1 MAQRRDARGRF
12 ASGGGGGG
20 GGGKKG
26 GGKKK
31 ATGMKNQVAAGR
43 AAKAKYKA
51 ATSQA
56 RQAKMLA
63 GGRTSTRGLGKRAD
77 AGAKNIRTNVKAY
90 QSAQAKVRKMEAK
103 RSTAGKTRT
112 ATASKK
118 GKAAGGAK
126 SRKPDF
132 KPKRK
137 GATAASTVSEQAA
150 LARLG
155 SGRRLR
161 GKGSNPTA
169 RAERVL
175 ERGLSGTGRRARK
188 SEATAKRAIDY
199 MASQGTLGKRGKRR
213 KA

>member
-1 MAQRRDARGRF
+1 MARAYKRDANGRF
-12 ASGGGGGG
+12 AGGGGGG

-26 GGKKK
+26 GKSPKPAAKKPAAKKPAKAAPSDTTGKK
-31 ATGMKNQVAAGR
+31 
-43 AAKAKYKA
+43 
-51 ATSQA
+51 
-56 RQAKMLA
+56 
-63 GGRTSTRGLGKRAD
+63 
-77 AGAKNIRTNVKAY
+77 
-90 QSAQAKVRKMEAK
+90 
-103 RSTAGKTRT
+103 
-112 ATASKK
+112 
-118 GKAAGGAK
+118 GAK

-161 GKGSNPTA
+161 GKGNNPTA

>member
-1 MAQRRDARGRF
+1 MARAYKRDANGRF
-12 ASGGGGGG
+12 AGGGGG

-26 GGKKK
+26 GKSPKPAAKKPAAKKPAKAAPVDATGKK
-31 ATGMKNQVAAGR
+31 
-43 AAKAKYKA
+43 
-51 ATSQA
+51 
-56 RQAKMLA
+56 
-63 GGRTSTRGLGKRAD
+63 
-77 AGAKNIRTNVKAY
+77 
-90 QSAQAKVRKMEAK
+90 
-103 RSTAGKTRT
+103 
-112 ATASKK
+112 
-118 GKAAGGAK
+118 GAK

-161 GKGSNPTA
+161 GKGNNPTA

>member
-1 MAQRRDARGRF
+1 MARTYKRDANGRF
-12 ASGGGGGG
+12 AGGGGSGGGN
-20 GGGKKG
+20 GKKG
-26 GGKKK
+26 GKSPKPAAKKPAAKKPAAKKPAKAAPGDATGKK
-31 ATGMKNQVAAGR
+31 
-43 AAKAKYKA
+43 
-51 ATSQA
+51 
-56 RQAKMLA
+56 
-63 GGRTSTRGLGKRAD
+63 
-77 AGAKNIRTNVKAY
+77 
-90 QSAQAKVRKMEAK
+90 
-103 RSTAGKTRT
+103 
-112 ATASKK
+112 
-118 GKAAGGAK
+118 GAK

-161 GKGSNPTA
+161 GKGNNPTA

>member
-1 MAQRRDARGRF
+1 VAVAVAVAVGR
-12 ASGGGGGG
+12 
-20 GGGKKG
+20 
-26 GGKKK
+26 
-31 ATGMKNQVAAGR
+31 
-43 AAKAKYKA
+43 KA
-51 ATSQA
+51 ANHPSLQLRSLPLKSLQRQHQA
-56 RQAKMLA
+56 TPLA
-63 GGRTSTRGLGKRAD
+63 R
-77 AGAKNIRTNVKAY
+77 KA
-90 QSAQAKVRKMEAK
+90 Q
-103 RSTAGKTRT
+103 
-112 ATASKK
+112 
-118 GKAAGGAK
+118 K

-161 GKGSNPTA
+161 GKGNNPTA

>member
-26 GGKKK
+26 GKSPKPAAKKPAAKKPAKAAPSDATGKK
-31 ATGMKNQVAAGR
+31 
-43 AAKAKYKA
+43 
-51 ATSQA
+51 
-56 RQAKMLA
+56 
-63 GGRTSTRGLGKRAD
+63 
-77 AGAKNIRTNVKAY
+77 
-90 QSAQAKVRKMEAK
+90 
-103 RSTAGKTRT
+103 
-112 ATASKK
+112 
-118 GKAAGGAK
+118 GAK

-161 GKGSNPTA
+161 GKGNNPTA

>member
-20 GGGKKG
+20 GGKKG
-26 GGKKK
+26 GKSPKPAAKKPAAKKPAKAAPGDATGKK
-31 ATGMKNQVAAGR
+31 
-43 AAKAKYKA
+43 
-51 ATSQA
+51 
-56 RQAKMLA
+56 
-63 GGRTSTRGLGKRAD
+63 
-77 AGAKNIRTNVKAY
+77 
-90 QSAQAKVRKMEAK
+90 
-103 RSTAGKTRT
+103 
-112 ATASKK
+112 
-118 GKAAGGAK
+118 GAK

-161 GKGSNPTA
+161 GKGNNPTA

>member
-12 ASGGGGGG
+12 AGGGGGGG

-26 GGKKK
+26 GKSPKPAAKKPAAKKPAKAAPGDATGKK
-31 ATGMKNQVAAGR
+31 
-43 AAKAKYKA
+43 
-51 ATSQA
+51 
-56 RQAKMLA
+56 
-63 GGRTSTRGLGKRAD
+63 
-77 AGAKNIRTNVKAY
+77 
-90 QSAQAKVRKMEAK
+90 
-103 RSTAGKTRT
+103 
-112 ATASKK
+112 
-118 GKAAGGAK
+118 GAK

-161 GKGSNPTA
+161 GKGNNPTA

>member
-20 GGGKKG
+20 GGKKG
-26 GGKKK
+26 GGKSPKP
-31 ATGMKNQVAAGR
+31 
-43 AAKAKYKA
+43 AAKKPAAKKPAAKKPEKA
-51 ATSQA
+51 AP
-56 RQAKMLA
+56 
-63 GGRTSTRGLGKRAD
+63 
-77 AGAKNIRTNVKAY
+77 
-90 QSAQAKVRKMEAK
+90 SA
-103 RSTAGKTRT
+103 
-112 ATASKK
+112 ATSKK
-118 GKAAGGAK
+118 GKA
-126 SRKPDF
+126 RKPSF
-132 KPKRK
+132 KPTRK

-155 SGRRLR
+155 SGRKLR

-175 ERGLSGTGRRARK
+175 ERGLSGTGKRARK

>member
-1 MAQRRDARGRF
+1 MARTYKRDANGRF
-12 ASGGGGGG
+12 AGGGGGS

-26 GGKKK
+26 GKSPKPAAKKPAAKKPAAKKPAAKKPAKAAPVDAAGKK
-31 ATGMKNQVAAGR
+31 G
-43 AAKAKYKA
+43 AKA
-51 ATSQA
+51 
-56 RQAKMLA
+56 
-63 GGRTSTRGLGKRAD
+63 
-77 AGAKNIRTNVKAY
+77 
-90 QSAQAKVRKMEAK
+90 
-103 RSTAGKTRT
+103 
-112 ATASKK
+112 
-118 GKAAGGAK
+118 
-126 SRKPDF
+126 RKPDF

-161 GKGSNPTA
+161 GKGNNPTA

>member
-1 MAQRRDARGRF
+1 MPIRRDARGRF
-12 ASGGGGGG
+12 AGGGGGSGG

-26 GGKKK
+26 GG
-31 ATGMKNQVAAGR
+31 G
-43 AAKAKYKA
+43 
-51 ATSQA
+51 
-56 RQAKMLA
+56 
-63 GGRTSTRGLGKRAD
+63 
-77 AGAKNIRTNVKAY
+77 
-90 QSAQAKVRKMEAK
+90 K
-103 RSTAGKTRT
+103 RSTAGKTRA

-118 GKAAGGAK
+118 GKSTSGTK

-161 GKGSNPTA
+161 GKGNNPTA